1 MELLFQFFK
10 SDFQLDKIKNLKIER
25 IETHLYATLIKM
37 ILLLE
42 ITKNIY
48 DGFPKE
54 MSIRRVLKSSL
65 QILDGFLKLLKY
77 SKKFERLNN
86 KIRNIID
93 KKKKV
98 LATKSY

>member
-1 MELLFQFFK
+1 
-10 SDFQLDKIKNLKIER
+10 
-25 IETHLYATLIKM
+25 M

-65 QILDGFLKLLKY
+65 QILDGFLNLLKC
-77 SKKFERLNN
+77 SKRFERLNS
-86 KIRNIID
+86 KIRKIID

-98 LATKSY
+98 LAIKNY